1 MIGIALA
8 LALAQAD
15 VQEPTGEATPE
26 AVPVEEPGQARTDVS
41 KQEVDELRARVNAL
55 EERLEQ
61 SQAAL
66 DEANEATQAANAEL
80 DRRAQAARAQDEA
93 RAERAESLL
102 QVHVAL
108 GELRDALEAGSSDIS
123 GAQASAIARFQA
135 VSDSAHAS
143 GSEREAFFADDAVQT
158 LQQISESLDRQAYLD
173 AQLLLARA
181 MWDANQGIQAA
192 LSSPPASAPFQS
204 GPSQ

>member
-8 LALAQAD
+8 VALAQAD
-15 VQEPTGEATPE
+15 VQEPTGEA
-26 AVPVEEPGQARTDVS
+26 VPVQEPGQAQTDVS
-41 KQEVDELRARVNAL
+41 QQEVDELRARVNAL
-55 EERLEQ
+55 EERLGQ

-66 DEANEATQAANAEL
+66 DEANAAAQAANAEL
-80 DRRAQAARAQDEA
+80 DRRAQAAQAQDEA
-93 RAERAESLL
+93 RAERAESLR

-108 GELRDALEAGSSDIS
+108 GELREALEAGSSDIS
-123 GAQASAIARFQA
+123 GAQGSAIAQLQA

-158 LQQISESLDRQAYLD
+158 LRQISEALDRQAYLD

-181 MWDANQGIQAA
+181 MWDANQGRQAA
-192 LSSPPASAPFQS
+192 LSSPPASAPFES
-204 GPSQ
+204 GPSP